1 MIMLV
6 VIAKANVSALMQL
19 PAQSCAV
26 PERASNKQAS
36 SGVAETWNCESP
48 RCIPNIQQL
57 FPQTTSLVDANVP
70 NPFLLRA
77 QRLFDGL
84 GLMFQHPVQT

>member
-36 SGVAETWNCESP
+36 SGVAETLELRKPQVYTQYPAVIPADDES
-48 RCIPNIQQL
+48 RGCQC
-57 FPQTTSLVDANVP
+57 P
-70 NPFLLRA
+70 NPLSPE
-77 QRLFDGL
+77 GSE
-84 GLMFQHPVQT
+84 VV